1 MPLAPLRPS
10 ASDPHVSA
18 TSTSHLDAPP
28 STPITT
34 SSSVPGRLESMA
46 SNNGTESPPVNAN
59 QFLDAELLRGV
70 SIGWNMPVIGPQ
82 IATMAGP
89 MPNIISLP
97 YGRCPPL
104 HFQAPN
110 WRHLLMLMARLPGTR
125 VEPTVEAMAQN
136 KFDMRLRTVIQFVR
150 SHHGSN
156 DWRTVIWLTIDH
168 PVPPGPQTRKYT
180 NNDVDML
187 PFSYTLSPIPPLL
200 QNNADTP
207 VSKVFTVPSTDNKP
221 YPILPISFPNL
232 ALYLQAALEESRRY
246 MSDSSSGFRKLT
258 KMIQL
263 CYPSFY
269 EPDSSGEGGS
279 VGKLFKKFGR
289 GNKNGRKGHRGG
301 NEETYELVTPF
312 VADEWG

>member
-1 MPLAPLRPS
+1 
-10 ASDPHVSA
+10 
-18 TSTSHLDAPP
+18 
-28 STPITT
+28 
-34 SSSVPGRLESMA
+34 
-46 SNNGTESPPVNAN
+46 
-59 QFLDAELLRGV
+59 
-70 SIGWNMPVIGPQ
+70 
-82 IATMAGP
+82 MAGP

-150 SHHGSN
+150 SDQGSS
-156 DWRTVIWLTIDH
+156 DWRTIIWLTIDH
-168 PVPPGPQTRKYT
+168 PVPPGPQTRKYA
-180 NNDVDML
+180 NNDVDVL

-207 VSKVFTVPSTDNKP
+207 VSKIFTVPSTDSKP
-221 YPILPISFPNL
+221 YPTLPISFPNL
-232 ALYLQAALEESRRY
+232 ALYLQETLEESRRY
-246 MSDSSSGFRKLT
+246 MSDSSSGFRKLV

-263 CYPSFY
+263 CYPSSY
-269 EPDSSGEGGS
+269 EPESGEGGG

-289 GNKNGRKGHRGG
+289 GNKKGRKGRRGG

-312 VADEWG
+312 VSDEWDEGSHSPSSQGSLPGEEESATLDHTGRPLSSTQNQQSSPLRVEMPPDSIISPSPLGALRTGTDSAPPVHYDPNVRSFRYLRW